1 MTGENSN
8 VLMTADEG
16 AVVDIINANGDAAL
30 VLVCEHASS
39 YIPFSLGDLGL
50 SEDAR
55 YSHIAWDIGA
65 YDLATALSRMLDAPL
80 VASRVS
86 RLVYDCNRPLADS
99 SATPTVSERYD
110 VPGNCSLSTQQ
121 RQQRYDEVYL
131 PFERMLAQQVATQS
145 DKLSA
150 DTHISKSPCF
160 ETRLETNLEPRIETR
175 PVANSAASSWQLPVL
190 VTVHSFTPIYH
201 GQTRDV
207 EIGLLHDEES
217 QFAIR
222 MQEAVADL
230 EIEAGQQQGNSQ
242 APFPALLKVE
252 LNKPYSASDGVMH
265 TLVTHARPSNLSHV
279 MIEVNNKLLRD
290 ADGVREVAKQ
300 LASMINLALLS
311 GPA

>member
-65 YDLATALSRMLDAPL
+65 YDLAIALSRMLDAPL
-80 VASRVS
+80 IASRVS

-99 SATPTVSERYD
+99 SATPAVSERYD

-131 PFERMLAQQVATQS
+131 PFERMLAQQIVTQS
-145 DKLSA
+145 DKLLA
-150 DTHISKSPCF
+150 DTQISKSPRF
-160 ETRLETNLEPRIETR
+160 KKSLETSLETRPATR

-222 MQEAVADL
+222 MHEAVADL

>member
-8 VLMTADEG
+8 VLMAADEG
-16 AVVDIINANGDAAL
+16 AVVDTINANGDAAL

-99 SATPTVSERYD
+99 SATPAVSERYD

-131 PFERMLAQQVATQS
+131 PFERMLAQQIATQS

-150 DTHISKSPCF
+150 DTQISKSPRF
-160 ETRLETNLEPRIETR
+160 KKSLETRLETR

-265 TLVTHARPSNLSHV
+265 TLVTHARPSNLSQV

-311 GPA
+311 GPV

>member
-65 YDLATALSRMLDAPL
+65 YDLAIALSLMLDAPL
-80 VASRVS
+80 IASHVS

-99 SATPTVSERYD
+99 SATPAVSERYD

-131 PFERMLAQQVATQS
+131 PFERMLAQQIVTQS

-150 DTHISKSPCF
+150 DTQISKSPCF
-160 ETRLETNLEPRIETR
+160 EKSLETR
-175 PVANSAASSWQLPVL
+175 PVTRPVASSVASSWRLPVL

-222 MQEAVADL
+222 MHEAIADL
-230 EIEAGQQQGNSQ
+230 EIEAGQQQGNS
-242 APFPALLKVE
+242 PGLLKVE

-265 TLVTHARPSNLSHV
+265 TLVTHARPSNLSQV